1 MLENQNVQLQQVQAF
16 WKKAIEDAFGR
27 TTSFYE
33 EVAKADAKRS
43 EQATQ
48 VVDEMAK
55 LTKESFAYAS
65 ALGAEWRRLSLEAMK
80 RSTEMFHIG
89 G

>member
-1 MLENQNVQLQQVQAF
+1 MADNQNVQVQQIQAF
-16 WKKAIEDAFGR
+16 WKKAVEDAFGR

-33 EVAKADAKRS
+33 ELGKMEAKRN
-43 EQATQ
+43 EQASQ
-48 VVDEMAK
+48 VIDEMAK

-65 ALGAEWRRLSLEAMK
+65 ALSAEWRRLSLEAMK
-80 RSTEMFHIG
+80 RSSEMMSVG

>member
-1 MLENQNVQLQQVQAF
+1 MADKENVQLQQVQAF
-16 WKKAIEDAFGR
+16 WKKSMDDALAR
-27 TTSFYE
+27 TTAFYDE
-33 EVAKADAKRS
+33 LAKMETKRN

-48 VVDEMAK
+48 VVDELAK

-65 ALGAEWRRLSLEAMK
+65 ALNAEWRRLSLEAVK
-80 RSTEMFHIG
+80 RSSEMFTVG